1 MRPAK
6 WGPGPPGITIR
17 GRPVFYGWWVVV
29 ASVVLTFLGG
39 GFYIH
44 GFSAFVLPLTEEINV
59 GRAQIAL
66 VYSLAA
72 VSEAILGPFVGYA
85 VAHIGA
91 RRMILAGIPIFA
103 LGFFLF
109 SLAPT
114 LLVVFLVVVPIISP
128 GSNSGIFSPMATTV
142 SHWFRRRRNI
152 ALSVGTLGFGIGG
165 LLVPFIQFFIDEF
178 DWRVAAR
185 AVSIVILVV
194 GLPVAIFLV
203 RNRPEDVGLNPD
215 GDPDESAE
223 VNESKPRLKEVDF
236 TPREAVITAAFWGI
250 AFWFMLRMFVVAS
263 VSIHFVPLV
272 QDREFSA
279 ATAAGLLSIFA
290 IAVIPSRLI
299 LGALAD
305 HVPKNHVASA
315 LALVQALALVVLLVS
330 EEFWHLVAFVLVYAV
345 SWGGSG
351 ANMLAAIRA
360 DYFGRRSIA
369 TIGGMV
375 GTVMMIGAI
384 VGPFATGLIFDE
396 TGSYDTAIWAL
407 IFFSVASATVIFFT
421 RKPLHAR
428 FRNS

>member
-1 MRPAK
+1 MRPVK

-44 GFSAFVLPLTEEINV
+44 GFSAFVLPLTEEFNV

-66 VYSLAA
+66 VFSLAA
-72 VSEAILGPFVGYA
+72 VSEAVLAPFVGYA
-85 VAHIGA
+85 VDRFGA

-114 LLVVFLVVVPIISP
+114 LLVVFLVVVPILSP

-142 SHWFRRRRNI
+142 SHWFRRRRSI

-185 AVSIVILVV
+185 AVSIVILAV

-215 GDPDESAE
+215 GEPDDSPEANGAIAQLE
-223 VNESKPRLKEVDF
+223 EVDF
-236 TPREAVITAAFWGI
+236 TPREAVVTPAFWGI

-272 QDREFSA
+272 EDREFSA
-279 ATAAGLLSIFA
+279 AAAAGLLSIFA
-290 IAVIPSRLI
+290 VAVIPSRLI

-305 HVPKNHVASA
+305 HMPKHL
-315 LALVQALALVVLLVS
+315 LAAVLGLVQAVALVLLLGS
-330 EEFWHLVAFVLVYAV
+330 QEFWHLVAFVLVYAV

-351 ANMLAAIRA
+351 ANMLAAIRV

-369 TIGGMV
+369 TIGGLI

-384 VGPFATGLIFDE
+384 VGPFATGLVFDK
-396 TGSYDTAIWAL
+396 TGSYNTAIWAL
-407 IFFSVASATVIFFT
+407 IFFSVASAIVIFFT
-421 RKPLHAR
+421 RKPAPVQ
-428 FRNS
+428 FR